1 MGVFLFGFLS
11 ILQLLNQRTLEK
23 LKKKWWDKNKVKCPK
38 LENESEGISLNNIGG
53 VFILIAGGAALA
65 LVCLG
70 FELYFFK
77 YKPKQASKNYGVA
90 KSHSKA
96 NLDNDA
102 RATKQNGVDK
112 TWSDDRLESS
122 SIERRNGSVTNSEL
136 LLKRQTPGVSFS
148 LGDSL

>member
-1 MGVFLFGFLS
+1 MHFVRYS

-77 YKPKQASKNYGVA
+77 YKPTQASKYYGVA
-90 KSHSKA
+90 KSYSKA
-96 NLDNDA
+96 KLS
-102 RATKQNGVDK
+102 QSENGSGKPVDINNDK
-112 TWSDDRLESS
+112 TFSAVDTVETP
-122 SIERRNGSVTNSEL
+122 IVERSNGSSYIRPSRGVT
-136 LLKRQTPGVSFS
+136 FS
-148 LGDSL
+148 LGENM